1 MLCLSRAIGEQIE
14 INCGDT
20 SITVT
25 VIEIRGSKTRLSI
38 DAPREVR
45 IHRKEVA
52 DAIRANGEIEKPA
65 KPPIVPVVRIGDK
78 LPGQ

>member
-1 MLCLSRAIGEQIE
+1 MLCLSRTTGEQIE

-20 SITVT
+20 TIIVT
-25 VIEIRGSKTRLSI
+25 VVEIRGNKTRLGI
-38 DAPREVR
+38 TAPPEVR

-52 DAIRANGEIEKPA
+52 DAIRTDGEIPKPA

>member
-1 MLCLSRAIGEQIE
+1 MLCLSRTIGEQIE

-20 SITVT
+20 TIVVT
-25 VIEIRGSKTRLSI
+25 VVEIRGNKTRLGI
-38 DAPREVR
+38 TAPPEVR

-52 DAIRANGEIEKPA
+52 DAIRTDGEIQKPA
-65 KPPIVPVVRIGDK
+65 KPPIVPVVRIGDA